1 MKIFEITKHLNR
13 GGRARILA
21 LSLFILI
28 LSVFSCAND
37 AVIDDFTNPVISDSA
52 EKIIFSGS
60 LRFDGAVPQALS
72 KISNESEVT
81 GRSAFPSQV
90 TSETSDVKYYIS
102 ARATGP
108 EGISEEIKGSVDQTA
123 KSYSIGLTIGRTYT
137 LTASLKK
144 TLTDGRQ
151 VTIMEDEW
159 ENVTPSRTNTSLTH
173 DFILKPVEGGNG
185 SIKLKMTLPTG
196 IDCPSLSGDEIESTI
211 QFHDDYTTATA
222 TISVDVIPAGIYNIT
237 INFYK
242 SSGKFLLYSI
252 SQTINVF
259 AGMETNTW
267 QDDGSSN
274 SPISAGKFVLTDEII
289 KNYQRTI
296 FYVSEKDFT
305 GKEIPVGQTRTGS
318 PYAPFASLSDALN
331 TIANNNKAEDYKIF
345 IGGSLTGNTQI
356 STLIKTENAKSLIIE
371 GFTGNS
377 SDCLVGDGSGS
388 VLTVGSSVP
397 LTIKNLKITGGNAE
411 KGGGINMTAGS
422 NVTLDAGALIGE
434 DKTSLPD
441 SSSYGNK
448 ATKGGGGIYNT
459 QGALVLKKGSKVC
472 YNYEGSSSYNGGEG
486 GGGIKLF
493 GGSLTIY
500 DGAVVSYNKTTTRG
514 GGVDI
519 DKGSSNASFVMTGG
533 EIIHNDS
540 TGWGGG
546 VMMRTV
552 NCSFD
557 FKSGK
562 ISYNAVSGTSSGWA
576 PNGGGIFMD
585 GGIFTMSGDA
595 EISYNTANLYN
606 GGIRFVG
613 ESCEVHLNGG
623 VIKNNKALGGGA
635 GAVSMGGNP
644 IAFTMSGSISI
655 PFDVE
660 GDSEH
665 KNDIE
670 LADGKVIKITGP
682 LSRKDTNPIATIMP
696 QSYSRGR
703 TLVEA
708 DGINVTDLTP
718 YKDFFAVKN
727 TDWLVNL
734 SADKKKLVLDSPIYV
749 AGSNHQVC
757 TADGSYSGTGEK
769 SAPYAS
775 IEQAI
780 YAINDLNN
788 NNAQYTILI
797 DGEINSSQ
805 IIPADVKAA
814 YITLKGASGN
824 TFDKINATGV
834 SAPALTIALESA
846 SKAVDIQNLTIT
858 GGNAVN
864 GGGILI
870 GDSAVVFLGN
880 DLIIT
885 GNTAAGLGGG
895 VYAPNG
901 VNVSGNVEIKGNTD
915 SASTPNPS
923 NLYLLSGKK
932 VNVTGA
938 LTKGSERAKIGIS
951 TEDAPS
957 LTSKV
962 TFTIDYG
969 KHNSAIAPGTYF
981 TGDKWT
987 VTPGSGT
994 PYEAVLAASGG
1005 NITIEPIYEDITI
1018 KADKTTFIKS
1028 ASSKVMTFTI
1038 TGTGSSEVSIKN
1050 YAVSYH
1056 GDTVPASFYET
1067 GTNTLKL
1074 LDSLPAGDYIV
1085 SVTAE
1090 DSKGREYSASFSVE
1104 IKDIKTYTADEAL
1117 TAISAMTT
1125 SGTITVTGGIDD
1137 NQVQEISSAINQL
1150 DSNILVK
1157 LDLSMTTGLSGQCS
1171 SFSGNDNIAE
1181 IILPDG
1187 ITELPTERF
1196 RDCSNLS
1203 NIYIPASVS
1212 TINGWAFIYSPTGV
1226 TVADDSPYF
1235 KNVGKA
1241 LYSKDGKKLVLYCD
1255 KLTEDS
1261 TFTVPAEVE
1270 EIGDFA
1276 FGNAKIKSINF
1287 ESNTNLK
1294 TVGEHAFDRAR
1305 NLISISFPDSVET
1318 IGDSCFQY
1326 TPSLS
1331 SIKLPASLKKVP
1343 SGFCNYSAAFTNIVI
1358 PDGVT
1363 EIEYAAF
1370 WGLDQLESVT
1380 LPASVTKITNGAFNY
1395 CKRPF
1400 TVNYK
1405 GTEAQKSLIVID
1417 ESDNEAIIGATWN
1430 CNYTGN

>member
-1 MKIFEITKHLNR
+1 MKIFGITKHLNR

-60 LRFDGAVPQALS
+60 LNIEGACPGALS

-81 GRSAFPSQV
+81 GRSAFPSLV

-123 KSYSIGLTIGRTYT
+123 KSYLIGLTIGRTYT
-137 LTASLKK
+137 VTASLKK
-144 TLTDGRQ
+144 TLAGGQQ
-151 VTIMEDEW
+151 VTVMEDEW

-173 DFILKPVEGGNG
+173 DFILKPAKEGNG
-185 SIKLKMTLPTG
+185 SIKLEMTLPSG

-211 QFHDDYTTATA
+211 QFHDDYTTAIA
-222 TISVDVIPAGIYNIT
+222 TISVDVIPAGTYNIT

-242 SSGKFLLYSI
+242 SSRKFLLYSI
-252 SQTINVF
+252 PQTINVF

-305 GKEIPVGQTRTGS
+305 GKAIENGQTRTGS

-331 TIANNNKAEDYKIF
+331 TIANNNKAEDYRIF
-345 IGGSLTGNTQI
+345 IGGSVSGKTQI

-388 VLTVGSSVP
+388 VLTVESSVP
-397 LTIKNLKITGGNAE
+397 LTIKNLTITGGSAE
-411 KGGGINMTAGS
+411 HGGGINMTAGS

-805 IIPADVKAA
+805 IIPADVKAS

-885 GNTAAGLGGG
+885 GNTASGLGGG

-923 NLYLLSGKK
+923 NLYLPSGKK

-938 LTKGSERAKIGIS
+938 LTNGSKKAKIGIS
-951 TEDAPS
+951 TADEPS

-969 KHNSAIAPGTYF
+969 KYNSSVAPGTYF

-987 VTPGSGT
+987 VATGSDD
-994 PYEAVLAASGG
+994 EAVLAASGG

-1018 KADKTTFIKS
+1018 SIDKTAVLKS
-1028 ASSKVMTFTI
+1028 AEDKTLTFTVKAKVN
-1038 TGTGSSEVSIKN
+1038 GSDTILAIGNDTEAGQIPLT
-1050 YAVSYH
+1050 YAVTYH
-1056 GDTVPASFYET
+1056 GETVPASFYTVGT
-1067 GTNTLKL
+1067 GTNANKLTLG
-1074 LDSLPAGDYIV
+1074 DNLPLGDYMV
-1085 SVTAE
+1085 SVSTVYNG
-1090 DSKGREYSASFSVE
+1090 KTYGGNFPVNINNVIVYSASEAVTE
-1104 IKDIKTYTADEAL
+1104 IANMTGENTIKLTGSELTGL
-1117 TAISAMTT
+1117 STAIKKRYRQDKSLR
-1125 SGTITVTGGIDD
+1125 IT
-1137 NQVQEISSAINQL
+1137 
-1150 DSNILVK
+1150 
-1157 LDLSMTTGLSGQCS
+1157 LDLSDVEVESLSKCCNTEYGIKS
-1171 SFSGNDNIAE
+1171 
-1181 IILPDG
+1181 IILPSSLKSFRYDETQWGAGYQIEAYIISDTNQYFSTQDG
-1187 ITELPTERF
+1187 VLYNKNKTDLILYPRNKADEEFTLP
-1196 RDCSNLS
+1196 
-1203 NIYIPASVS
+1203 S
-1212 TINGWAFIYSPTGV
+1212 TVTSIKAFAMSSSKVKKINGLAQ
-1226 TVADDSPYF
+1226 
-1235 KNVGKA
+1235 
-1241 LYSKDGKKLVLYCD
+1241 L
-1255 KLTEDS
+1255 
-1261 TFTVPAEVE
+1261 
-1270 EIGDFA
+1270 
-1276 FGNAKIKSINF
+1276 KSISEGAF
-1287 ESNTNLK
+1287 ESVAIEEADLS
-1294 TVGEHAFDRAR
+1294 G
-1305 NLISISFPDSVET
+1305 LT
-1318 IGDSCFQY
+1318 ITDIGMDTLRSC
-1326 TPSLS
+1326 T
-1331 SIKLPASLKKVP
+1331 SLKKVILSSTVSSLGFRVFYGCSSLTEIHFKRTSPP
-1343 SGFCNYSAAFTNIVI
+1343 SLSKADGNPEFSGCNNSLKFYVPAGSKSSYTNSTNFTNSQYNYFAGSGLADRI
-1358 PDGVT
+1358 
-1363 EIEYAAF
+1363 IE
-1370 WGLDQLESVT
+1370 E
-1380 LPASVTKITNGAFNY
+1380 
-1395 CKRPF
+1395 
-1400 TVNYK
+1400 
-1405 GTEAQKSLIVID
+1405 
-1417 ESDNEAIIGATWN
+1417 
-1430 CNYTGN
+1430 